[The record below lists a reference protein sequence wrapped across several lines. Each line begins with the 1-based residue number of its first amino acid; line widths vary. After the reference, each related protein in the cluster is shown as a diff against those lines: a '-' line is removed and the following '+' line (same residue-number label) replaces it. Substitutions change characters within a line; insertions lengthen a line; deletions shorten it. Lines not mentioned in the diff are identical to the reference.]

1 MDFKLS
7 VPSGSFQSM
16 RVSRDHTRQ
25 KWQVLTDHLVQ
36 TFITDVETQA
46 RARAEAD
53 LAKVSQPARAR
64 PGFNWDSTL
73 AAQGPQRPHGSCGP
87 RFGAARRVASGSLE
101 QPGRKGPQPG
111 VAATFRPAPRG
122 GRDPEP
128 CRARRPPLPNPPV
141 VDGTAGSHTP
151 CRGPGLGRPCRRRA
165 AATARGVR
173 YARPK
178 AARVTSG
185 GR

>member
-1 MDFKLS
+1 MVESFWAMDFKLS

-73 AAQGPQRPHGSCGP
+73 AARGPQRPPRIQRPSVRRGPESSLGQPRAAGAEGPTARGRCHFSAGS
-87 RFGAARRVASGSLE
+87 
-101 QPGRKGPQPG
+101 
-111 VAATFRPAPRG
+111 APRP
-122 GRDPEP
+122 RP
-128 CRARRPPLPNPPV
+128 RAVQSL
-141 VDGTAGSHTP
+141 
-151 CRGPGLGRPCRRRA
+151 GLGGRPCPTHLSRTA
-165 AATARGVR
+165 PPAATPPAGVR
-173 YARPK
+173 GSAGL
-178 AARVTSG
+178 VG
-185 GR
+185 GGQQ